1 MCGLTSTRIV
11 LKSAS
16 LVLVGVNNMYVTY
29 QLDLLYSVGIQTNY
43 RFRKLKESDWFPCF
57 LSFGFLFICSQRPLC
72 DEGMGQNLP

>member
-1 MCGLTSTRIV
+1 MCGLTSTYIV

-43 RFRKLKESDWFPCF
+43 RFRKLKE
-57 LSFGFLFICSQRPLC
+57 
-72 DEGMGQNLP
+72 